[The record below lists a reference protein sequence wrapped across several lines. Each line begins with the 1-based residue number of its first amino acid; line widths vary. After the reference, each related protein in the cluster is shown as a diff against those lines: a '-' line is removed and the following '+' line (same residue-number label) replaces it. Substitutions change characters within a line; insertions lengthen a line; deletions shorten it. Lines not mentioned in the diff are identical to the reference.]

1 MGQKDLLQ
9 EAAKKDISHLICRA
23 VLGHRWN
30 PDGRVEI
37 VRGMYL
43 WTVTCDGCGCE
54 RTLHISAF
62 GFNEHNS
69 YARPEG
75 YDFEGFGHLR
85 REDLAKLRRFV
96 MEHM

>member
-1 MGQKDLLQ
+1 MDLLK
-9 EAAKKDISHLICRA
+9 EAAEKNIEYLICRA

-30 PDGRVEI
+30 PNGKVEI

-43 WTVTCDGCGCE
+43 WTVGCDGCNAT
-54 RTLHISAF
+54 RTLHISAV
-62 GFNEHNS
+62 GYNEHNS
-69 YARPEG
+69 YVRPDG

-85 REDLAKLRRFV
+85 RDDLAKLRRFV